1 MMGVYTVKDAL
12 EELEELRLNLLDKAE
27 EYLRKGNNDAVAA
40 IIVSI
45 EMEVR
50 ELVREGRRLRLRGEL
65 DREVYKTLIDGY
77 YDVLS
82 DVWELTEKYGAKD
95 DVRLFYIMRLDA
107 IARARR

>member
-12 EELEELRLNLLDKAE
+12 EELQELRLNLLDKAE

-40 IIVSI
+40 MIVSI

-77 YDVLS
+77 YDVLGE
-82 DVWELTEKYGAKD
+82 VWKLTEKYGAKD
-95 DVRLFYIMRLDA
+95 DVRLFSS
-107 IARARR
+107 